1 MGLFSSAAN
10 YLSRSF
16 GRASLPKK
24 QPEPQ
29 GSALP
34 DLSVWDQF
42 QRIGGSLT
50 PSQVSNIIRNADTG
64 DCRSLIDLGNEMR
77 QKDGHLHSV
86 LSTREMALLGLKW
99 ELVFPGQDPKS
110 KKGRRQRRF
119 VEAALR
125 GCHGFRR
132 MIAHQTSAIFYGFAV
147 SEILWLVVGGKM
159 LPAKIICHAPRR
171 FCFRRE
177 DGELC
182 WRDSGMGDPVDF
194 RAANPEKFIVSQ
206 PRVNGDVPCREGLLR
221 VLMWPALFRN
231 WTLSDWL
238 KLAELAW
245 KPWRIGRFDKA
256 TASTEDIAAL
266 KAIVAGM
273 SSSGAAVH
281 PKSVEIEMMLPT
293 GTAGSS
299 GKSDHAGLYSVMG
312 GEMSKAVIGQTLTTE
327 QGSVGSRALG
337 TVHNDVRKDI
347 LESDAEWLA
356 EVLTEQ
362 FITPLVRKN
371 FGPTAPVPQL
381 RFITTEAADV
391 GTYAKAI
398 VELSKVLRMPA
409 QWVRDQL
416 GIPEPKPD
424 DELVQDW
431 INVDLSGLDKPD
443 PEPAND
449 GGGEPQEDEEAA

>member
-16 GRASLPKK
+16 GRASKK

-50 PSQVSNIIRNADTG
+50 PHQVSTIIRNADTG
-64 DCRSLIDLGNEMR
+64 ECRSLIDLGNEMR

-99 ELVFPGQDPKS
+99 ELFYPGQDPKS
-110 KKGRRQRRF
+110 KKGKRQRKF
-119 VEAALR
+119 VEAAIR
-125 GCHGFRR
+125 SSHGFRR

-147 SEILWLVVGGKM
+147 SEILWLTVGGKM
-159 LPAKIICHAPRR
+159 LPAKVICHAPRR

-182 WRDSGMGDPVDF
+182 WRDNGMGEPVDF
-194 RAANPEKFIVSQ
+194 RGANPEKFVVSQ

-231 WTLSDWL
+231 WTLADWM

-245 KPWRIGRFDKA
+245 KPWRIGKFEKG
-256 TASTEDIAAL
+256 ASVEDIAAL
-266 KAIVAGM
+266 KSIVAGM

-281 PKSVEIEMMLPT
+281 PKTVDITMMMPGSSS
-293 GTAGSS
+293 GTAN
-299 GKSDHAGLYSVMG
+299 KSDHAGLYSVMG
-312 GEMSKAVIGQTLTTE
+312 AEMSKAVIGQTLTTE
-327 QGSVGSRALG
+327 QGAVGSKALG

-398 VELSKVLRMPA
+398 VELSKVLRIPA
-409 QWVRDQL
+409 QHVRDRF

-424 DELVQDW
+424 EELVQDW
-431 INVDLSGLDKPD
+431 VDVDLSGLDKPD

-449 GGGEPQEDEEAA
+449 DGDKPEEDEEAA